1 MLIKG
6 DIKCLHCG
14 FVSGEWVGPSGA
26 PLTFAGFRP
35 ATAGD
40 GRDPRETV
48 HCLRCDGPVVLEDA
62 SPVLSSRRIQ
72 RIRRL
77 REQIAALE
85 AEQRPGK
92 GRGRAA

>member
-6 DIKCLHCG
+6 DVKCLHCG
-14 FVSGEWVGPSGA
+14 FISGQWVGPSGA

-35 ATAGD
+35 AAQRE
-40 GRDPRETV
+40 GRDPHAAV

-62 SPVLSSRRIQ
+62 SAVLSSRRIQ

-77 REQIAALE
+77 QEQIAALD
-85 AEQRPGK
+85 AEQRREK